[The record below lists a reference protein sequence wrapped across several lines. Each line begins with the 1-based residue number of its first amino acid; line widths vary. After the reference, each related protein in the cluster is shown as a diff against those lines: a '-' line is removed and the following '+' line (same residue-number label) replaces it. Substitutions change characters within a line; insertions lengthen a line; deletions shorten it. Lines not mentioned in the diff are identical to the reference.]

1 MTMHYQPGFS
11 AHRSAHPRRDSVV
24 RDMVR
29 LYRKARGESVTVR
42 DAAEIFAEH
51 SAPLLLVF
59 LGLLGVIPA
68 LPLGVVVGLL
78 VICVSLSMLL
88 PGSSGPFIPQVL
100 GRRHLPPKI
109 LQRLMRIGVP
119 LVRRLERYCRPR
131 LFWLTSGPGLGIAAI
146 TIALQGI
153 GFALPLPFGNTPFA
167 FGIVLTAF
175 GLLTRDGLLT
185 LAGHIVGL
193 VSAGFFTMLGI
204 GAAQGGAVLGSM
216 LPW

>member
-1 MTMHYQPGFS
+1 MQMQAELTGKVRPD
-11 AHRSAHPRRDSVV
+11 RRPRHDSVA

-29 LYRKARGESVTVR
+29 LYQKARGTSVTVQ
-42 DAAEIFAEH
+42 DAAEIFAQH
-51 SAPLLLVF
+51 SAPLLLLF

-88 PGSSGPFIPQVL
+88 PGKGPLIPSML
-100 GRRHLPPKI
+100 GRRHLSPR
-109 LQRLMRIGVP
+109 LLRRLMRVGVP

-131 LFWLTSGPGLGIAAI
+131 LTSLTSGLGLGIAAVI
-146 TIALQGI
+146 MALQGV
-153 GFALPLPFGNTPFA
+153 GFAMPLPFGNTPFA

-175 GLLTRDGLLT
+175 GLLTRDGLFT
-185 LAGHIVGL
+185 LAGHVVGFL
-193 VSAGFFTMLGI
+193 SAGFFIALGV
-204 GAAQGGAVLGSM
+204 GAVQGGAALNEA

>member
-1 MTMHYQPGFS
+1 MQMQ
-11 AHRSAHPRRDSVV
+11 AEIADMLHPRHDSVA

-29 LYRKARGESVTVR
+29 LYHKARGETVTVR
-42 DAAEIFAEH
+42 DAADIFAEH

-88 PGSSGPFIPQVL
+88 PSKDGPFIPAFL
-100 GRRHLPPKI
+100 GRRRLPPRV
-109 LQRLMRIGVP
+109 LRRLMRVGVP

-131 LFWLTSGPGLGIAAI
+131 FPWLTSGLGLGVAAV
-146 TIALQGI
+146 AMAVQGI
-153 GFALPLPFGNTPFA
+153 GFAMPLPFGNTPFA

-175 GLLTRDGLLT
+175 GLLTRDGLFT
-185 LAGHIVGL
+185 LAGHLVGF
-193 VSAGFFTMLGI
+193 VTASFFILLGI
-204 GAAQGGAVLGSM
+204 GAVQGGAALGEL